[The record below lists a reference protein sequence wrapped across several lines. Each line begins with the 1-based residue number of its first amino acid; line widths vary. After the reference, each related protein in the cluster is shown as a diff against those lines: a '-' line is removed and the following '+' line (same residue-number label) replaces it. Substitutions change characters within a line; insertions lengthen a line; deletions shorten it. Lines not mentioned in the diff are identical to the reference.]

1 MANSDSTITRTNL
14 IKRSFRRIGI
24 KNPSTLDQAN
34 AVDLLNAVIKELDAE
49 GRWLWAI
56 SNTVTTLTLVAST
69 RSYSVGTAPTG
80 IASNI
85 MGLETFELV
94 QGASYVPLR
103 IIEKTEALTT
113 TLREG
118 VGTPSLVYLEKAP
131 VMTNQKIHVFQSP
144 GTGYTAQY
152 TYRRRLYDFDNA
164 SDNPDFPQEWE
175 QKLVRILSAELAPEF
190 GIPLDERQL
199 LMMEAEKAKLQ
210 SLSNN
215 SETSDATSIV
225 TTYF

>member
-1 MANSDSTITRTNL
+1 MPNSDSTITRTEL
-14 IKRSFRRIGI
+14 IKRSFRGIGV
-24 KNPSTLDQAN
+24 KNPTTRDLSD
-34 AVDLLNAVIKELDAE
+34 AVGLLNAVLKELDSE

-56 SNTVTTLTLVAST
+56 SNTITALTLVAST

-85 MGLETFELV
+85 MALETFELV
-94 QGASYVPLR
+94 QGTSYTPLR

-131 VMTNQKIHVFQSP
+131 VMTNQKIHIFQTP
-144 GTGYTAQY
+144 GAGYTAQY

-175 QKLVRILSAELAPEF
+175 QKLVKILRSELAPEY
-190 GIPLDERQL
+190 GIPLDERSL

-215 SETSDATSIV
+215 SETSDPSSIV